1 MNSTPARYGLY
12 NSTICSS
19 ISTPLRPDRPFYA
32 RKTPLRAALG
42 DFVGWIR
49 QRERAA
55 NDVIGHFLKRREL
68 VDVVERIERIEEP
81 LAELIGSC
89 HRGCTLWPV
98 RL

>member
-1 MNSTPARYGLY
+1 M
-12 NSTICSS
+12 
-19 ISTPLRPDRPFYA
+19 
-32 RKTPLRAALG
+32 
-42 DFVGWIR
+42 GWIR
-49 QRERAA
+49 QREKAA